1 MFEWLRENGGRLQLL
16 TNESTIQSLF
26 KYVNSI
32 STDFYNSN
40 MNFLTIQ
47 ALQPKSPS
55 ILVVE
60 VLPNF

>member
-47 ALQPKSPS
+47 LLQP
-55 ILVVE
+55 
-60 VLPNF
+60 